1 MQDSIACSMLVS
13 ECIFLYYVYM
23 YMYIHMHVQ
32 FVLIIN
38 LCNSIIV
45 LHWQLH
51 SRVMETIFT
60 YTPTL
65 ISLPLSPS
73 HSIPLSSLSFFL
85 SLLFS
90 PPPLSLPLPLPPSV
104 LV

>member
-1 MQDSIACSMLVS
+1 
-13 ECIFLYYVYM
+13 
-23 YMYIHMHVQ
+23 MYIHMHVQ

-73 HSIPLSSLSFFL
+73 HSIPLSSLSFSL
-85 SLLFS
+85 SLLSS
-90 PPPLSLPLPLPPSV
+90 PSLSLSLFPS
-104 LV
+104 LLQCSSSSN